1 MATLIKTGITVKFE
15 FGMGTVFATIRNKVW
30 KCEGAGIPEQALRIY
45 ERALQAD
52 VEDVEKDTAIVH
64 PATAAS
70 RDFVAAQK
78 AAERHGG
85 AILELAAH
93 EMGET
98 SHSNEEV
105 VVY

>member
-52 VEDVEKDTAIVH
+52 IKKDTAIVH

-85 AILELAAH
+85 SILELTAP
-93 EMGET
+93 EMGEN
-98 SHSNEEV
+98 SPSNEEV
-105 VVY
+105 VIY